1 MKHSDL
7 QDLLSAYA
15 DGELARTQREFVER
29 HAADCSLCQAMLA
42 DYKRDRLQ
50 LASLRSTPIPSD
62 LKQAAMSKIRA
73 AQALNRLFPRLV
85 SPALVRP
92 ALIVASVLV
101 AVIAIGILQL
111 SGAGTIEKSE
121 AATAALRSY
130 RAIESVTVT
139 KYGEIFQSEMEIEY
153 SAPDRFRVIVGEPDD
168 AVEFIGIGDDR
179 YVRGESRKS
188 AYIHVRAGVGK
199 FLDEISGQAKSDDTT
214 GLAMSKENTLEIL
227 GSLLD
232 LEQLPDDMI
241 DGHDTLRYQ
250 GTIDWGKIG
259 RESLANKRSKV
270 ELWIDKV
277 DYTIRQAKVEIAVLE
292 ENPVSQ
298 AGEWLIISS
307 HVKYFDL
314 NQPIE
319 IKPPVTSS
327 GEIEPG
333 WSLVDTNLSELE
345 KRKHDDIR
353 KR

>member
-62 LKQAAMSKIRA
+62 LKQAAMSKIGA

-111 SGAGTIEKSE
+111 SGAGTIEKAE

-199 FLDEISGQAKSDDTT
+199 FLDEISGEAKSDDTT

-241 DGHDTLRYQ
+241 DGHDTLRY
-250 GTIDWGKIG
+250 
-259 RESLANKRSKV
+259 
-270 ELWIDKV
+270 
-277 DYTIRQAKVEIAVLE
+277 
-292 ENPVSQ
+292 
-298 AGEWLIISS
+298 
-307 HVKYFDL
+307 
-314 NQPIE
+314 
-319 IKPPVTSS
+319 
-327 GEIEPG
+327 
-333 WSLVDTNLSELE
+333 
-345 KRKHDDIR
+345 
-353 KR
+353 

>member
-42 DYKRDRLQ
+42 DYKRDRHQ

-92 ALIVASVLV
+92 ALIVASVLI
-101 AVIAIGILQL
+101 AVIAIGILQM
-111 SGAGTIEKSE
+111 SGAGTIEKAE

-153 SAPDRFRVIVGEPDD
+153 SAPDRFRVIVSEPDD
-168 AVEFIGIGDDR
+168 AVEFIGIGDGR
-179 YVRGESRKS
+179 YVRGDSRKS

-199 FLDEISGQAKSDDTT
+199 FLDEISGEAKSDDTT

-241 DGHDTLRYQ
+241 DGHDTLRY
-250 GTIDWGKIG
+250 
-259 RESLANKRSKV
+259 
-270 ELWIDKV
+270 
-277 DYTIRQAKVEIAVLE
+277 
-292 ENPVSQ
+292 
-298 AGEWLIISS
+298 
-307 HVKYFDL
+307 
-314 NQPIE
+314 
-319 IKPPVTSS
+319 
-327 GEIEPG
+327 
-333 WSLVDTNLSELE
+333 
-345 KRKHDDIR
+345 
-353 KR
+353 